1 MNRHALTRRLRLI
14 LIGTALC
21 GLLFY
26 SILLPYFIQQRYPD
40 QPSAAWLCL
49 ALLWLSALPC
59 YAVLLH
65 GWRIVRNI
73 GNDRSFTAENASLL
87 RRISTLAA
95 WDAGYIVLVNPI
107 LLLFGAWDAMFLLM
121 SVIVM
126 FIGIAVSVAAAALS
140 HLVLRAAELQE
151 QSDLTI

>member
-1 MNRHALTRRLRLI
+1 MNRIALTRRLRLI

-26 SILLPYFIQQRYPD
+26 STLLPYFVQQRYPAE
-40 QPSAAWLCL
+40 PASAWLCL
-49 ALLWLSALPC
+49 VLLWLSALPC
-59 YAVLLH
+59 YAVLFY

-73 GNDRSFTAENASLL
+73 DNDRSFTEVNASFLQ
-87 RRISTLAA
+87 RISTLAA
-95 WDAGYIVLVNPI
+95 VDTGYIALINPI
-107 LLLFGAWDAMFLLM
+107 LILFGAWDSLFLLI
-121 SVIVM
+121 SIIIV
-126 FIGIAVSVAAAALS
+126 FAGIAVSVTAAALS